1 MANRKPRQRHT
12 RSDVQRQRIHTQTQI
27 NHRLHRAEELARC
40 LWLESISDNAI
51 LPEAC
56 ISSVLSYLADD
67 LRDVHRLFNGKKRN
81 T

>member
-1 MANRKPRQRHT
+1 MASRKRTHA
-12 RSDVQRQRIHTQTQI
+12 DVKRTHTQTQI

-40 LWLESISDNAI
+40 LWLESLTENGVVV
-51 LPEAC
+51 EMC

-67 LRDVHRLFNGKKRN
+67 LRDVHDLFNGKKRN

>member
-1 MANRKPRQRHT
+1 MANRKRAHT
-12 RSDVQRQRIHTQTQI
+12 RADVKRIHTQTQI

-40 LWLESISDNAI
+40 LWLESISDNSVVV
-51 LPEAC
+51 EMC

-67 LRDVHRLFNGKKRN
+67 LRDVHDLFNGKKRN

>member
-1 MANRKPRQRHT
+1 MANRKQRRTHA
-12 RSDVQRQRIHTQTQI
+12 DAQRIHTQTQI

-40 LWLESISDNAI
+40 LWLESISDNSVVV
-51 LPEAC
+51 EMC

-67 LRDVHRLFNGKKRN
+67 LRDVHDLFNGKKRN

>member
-1 MANRKPRQRHT
+1 MANRK
-12 RSDVQRQRIHTQTQI
+12 QRQSLAERRHTQTEI

-40 LWLESISDNAI
+40 FWLESLTENGVAV
-51 LPEAC
+51 EMC

-67 LRDVHRLFNGKKRN
+67 LRDVHDLFNGKKRN

>member
-1 MANRKPRQRHT
+1 MANRKHT
-12 RSDVQRQRIHTQTQI
+12 HADVKRIHTRTEI

-40 LWLESISDNAI
+40 FWLESLTENGVTV
-51 LPEAC
+51 EMC

-67 LRDVHRLFNGKKRN
+67 LRDVHDLFNGKKRN